1 MKVFVD
7 SNIFLRYL
15 LKDDEKQ
22 FAQAEAWIER
32 ARRGEWTL
40 VVGPPVF
47 FEIAWTLKC
56 CKFKKEDIIT
66 ALASLLA
73 TPNLTVSDREIA
85 MEAVEMARETGID
98 FSDCYVAASARYG
111 GADCLVTFNRR
122 HFIDLPVRLASL
134 DDGDDYAG

>member
-32 ARRGEWTL
+32 ARRGELTL

-47 FEIAWTLKC
+47 FEIAWTL
-56 CKFKKEDIIT
+56 
-66 ALASLLA
+66 
-73 TPNLTVSDREIA
+73 R
-85 MEAVEMARETGID
+85 
-98 FSDCYVAASARYG
+98 
-111 GADCLVTFNRR
+111 
-122 HFIDLPVRLASL
+122 
-134 DDGDDYAG
+134 

>member
-32 ARRGEWTL
+32 AHRGELTL
-40 VVGPPVF
+40 MVGPPVF
-47 FEIAWTLKC
+47 FEIAWTLKR
-56 CKFKKEDIIT
+56 CKFKKEEIIK

-73 TPNLTVSDREIA
+73 TPNLIVSDREVA
-85 MEAVEMARETGID
+85 MEAVEIARETGVD
-98 FSDCYVAASARYG
+98 FSDCYVAASARHG
-111 GADCLVTFNRR
+111 GADCIVTFNRR
-122 HFIDLPVRLASL
+122 HFVDLSVRLASL
-134 DDGDDYAG
+134 EE

>member
-32 ARRGEWTL
+32 ARHGELTL

-47 FEIAWTLKC
+47 FEIAWTLRC

-73 TPNLTVSDREIA
+73 TPNLIVYDREIA
-85 MEAVEMARETGID
+85 MEAVEMARKTGVD
-98 FSDCYVAASARYG
+98 FPDCYIVASARHG
-111 GADCLVTFNRR
+111 GVDYLVTFNRD

-134 DDGDDYAG
+134 GE